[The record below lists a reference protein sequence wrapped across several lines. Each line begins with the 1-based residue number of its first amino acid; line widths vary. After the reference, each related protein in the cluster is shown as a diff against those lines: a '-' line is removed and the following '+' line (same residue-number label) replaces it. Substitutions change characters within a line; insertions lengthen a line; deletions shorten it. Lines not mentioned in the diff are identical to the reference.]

1 MIKKRSRR
9 WFIAGSLLAI
19 FILILFLFRHAGNY
33 LVKTDHLQS
42 SDAIVILMGS
52 TVDRVLEAND
62 VYKAGMAEKI
72 LIINNIQVGRE
83 ELEAKGIFVPTQA
96 QLAINALSKMHIPD
110 SLMFILPGSAV
121 RTRDEADTLA
131 KAIARNEFDI
141 KSVILV
147 SSPAHMRRSS
157 MIFKNSFK
165 KHNLDIKVLSAPSK
179 YSDFHPEQWWKYR
192 ENAKYVFLEYTKI
205 IFYLLFEQW

>member
-9 WFIAGSLLAI
+9 WFIAGLLLAI
-19 FILILFLFRHAGNY
+19 FILMFISFRQAGNY

-96 QLAINALSKMHIPD
+96 QLAD
-110 SLMFILPGSAV
+110 
-121 RTRDEADTLA
+121 R
-131 KAIARNEFDI
+131 
-141 KSVILV
+141 KSVV
-147 SSPAHMRRSS
+147 
-157 MIFKNSFK
+157 
-165 KHNLDIKVLSAPSK
+165 
-179 YSDFHPEQWWKYR
+179 
-192 ENAKYVFLEYTKI
+192 
-205 IFYLLFEQW
+205 